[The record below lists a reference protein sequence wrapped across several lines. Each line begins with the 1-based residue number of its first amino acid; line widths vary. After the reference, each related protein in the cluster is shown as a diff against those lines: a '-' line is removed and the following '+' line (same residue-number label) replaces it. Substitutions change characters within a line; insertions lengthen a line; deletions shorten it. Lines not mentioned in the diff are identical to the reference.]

1 LGDLYELEEGFGTVV
16 VDFGQTFNFGDANLL
31 KTCYCDGLMK

>member
-1 LGDLYELEEGFGTVV
+1 LGGLYEWDEGFGIVV
-16 VDFGQTFNFGDANLL
+16 VVFDDANLL